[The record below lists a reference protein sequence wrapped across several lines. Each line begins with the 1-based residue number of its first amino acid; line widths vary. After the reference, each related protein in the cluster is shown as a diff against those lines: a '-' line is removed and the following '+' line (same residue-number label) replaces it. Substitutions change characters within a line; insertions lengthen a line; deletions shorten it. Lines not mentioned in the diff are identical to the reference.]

1 MPVRSVLYLPV
12 LPGRQRDLVAVFERI
27 DVLGHAMQQAGCL
40 GVEVQIAPEEQDAPA
55 LVTALWVDRAA
66 YDGWLANPWRAES
79 TAELAPLLRD
89 EPGAGA
95 VYDVVLATDEAL
107 RASTPA
113 G

>member
-12 LPGRQRDLVAVFERI
+12 QPGRQHDLVATFARI

-40 GVEVQIAPEEQDAPA
+40 GVEVQVAPDDPDAPV
-55 LVTALWVDRAA
+55 LVTALWTDRAA

-79 TAELAPLLRD
+79 GAELAPLLGD

-95 VYDVVLATDEAL
+95 VYDVVLATDGA
-107 RASTPA
+107 A